1 MILRFK
7 RNGPSLQAMAYLGL
21 ADDGLQVGRRLQIVG
36 VRAAHERFDGR
47 LADGAA
53 EEELD
58 NRGFRHW
65 PDTW

>member
-1 MILRFK
+1 
-7 RNGPSLQAMAYLGL
+7 MAYLGL
-21 ADDGLQVGRRLQIVG
+21 ADDCLQMRRRLQIVS

-58 NRGFRHW
+58 NRGFRH
-65 PDTW
+65 